1 MADTQKKVRIGCA
14 SAFWG
19 DTSTAVSQ
27 LVEKGKLDYL
37 VLDFLAEVTMSIL
50 AGAKMKN
57 PEMGYATDFVHQMVP
72 QLKKIKDENIKIIS
86 NAGGINLD
94 ACRNILEE
102 KAKESG
108 VDLKIAV
115 VHGDNL
121 IEAAPKFREMDM
133 TDMESGESFPQTCLS
148 INAYL
153 GAPGI
158 VKALKHGA
166 DIVITGR
173 CVDSAM
179 VLAPLIQEFNWSDTD
194 YNLLAS
200 GSLAGH
206 IIECGAQCTGGNFT
220 DWKQIQRFD
229 DIGFPIIE
237 VESNGEF
244 TVSKPEDTGGMVSFG
259 TIAEQLLY
267 EIGNPSEY
275 LLPDVV
281 CDFSNVSIEEQENDL
296 VFVKG
301 AKGYPPTDTFK
312 VLATYM
318 HGYRVTGTLVIGGME
333 AKEKGTIIADA
344 IIKNMSRIL
353 KEYGFKAFTDIA
365 FNPKKSF
372 NCQARSAAIF
382 VSLINRGCKVNE
394 LLKRGALRKL
404 LNKKNPEKP
413 PIQTDFSRFVTQKS
427 NG

>member
-1 MADTQKKVRIGCA
+1 
-14 SAFWG
+14 
-19 DTSTAVSQ
+19 
-27 LVEKGKLDYL
+27 
-37 VLDFLAEVTMSIL
+37 
-50 AGAKMKN
+50 MKN

-86 NAGGINLD
+86 NAGGIYLD

-115 VHGDNL
+115 VRGDNL
-121 IEAAPKFREMDM
+121 IEAAPKFRKMDI
-133 TDMESGESFPQTCLS
+133 TDMDSGKSFPQTSLS
-148 INAYL
+148 ITAYL

-220 DWKQIQRFD
+220 DWKEIQRFD
-229 DIGFPIIE
+229 DIGFPIVE
-237 VESNGEF
+237 VESNGEY

-301 AKGYPPTDTFK
+301 AKGYPPTDTF
-312 VLATYM
+312 
-318 HGYRVTGTLVIGGME
+318 
-333 AKEKGTIIADA
+333 
-344 IIKNMSRIL
+344 
-353 KEYGFKAFTDIA
+353 
-365 FNPKKSF
+365 
-372 NCQARSAAIF
+372 
-382 VSLINRGCKVNE
+382 
-394 LLKRGALRKL
+394 
-404 LNKKNPEKP
+404 
-413 PIQTDFSRFVTQKS
+413 
-427 NG
+427 